1 MSHRKKDSNRSRRI
15 RAGQPGLFGEG
26 AWSGLEDGSV
36 VQERGGGQGR
46 RIFLNPNPR
55 GIWIGRKS
63 LEDHLHGCRE
73 PGAFAVRELIQGMSW
88 ERFENRY
95 RGGGRPGY
103 HPAVMVSLI
112 LFGILEGKSSLREL
126 ETLGCMD
133 ARCWWLTG
141 GVHPDHSV
149 ICRFL
154 MLHGEDLTE
163 SYFEDLTKEVI
174 RRLGGSGGTVSGD
187 GTVIQAAASRY
198 RRLQAEVA
206 LEQAQETARQA
217 KAALEQAA
225 EAGQQGEEKELEN
238 QKLKRQVEKSVELVE
253 LIEKRQEARRANRY
267 KGELQ
272 ISATE
277 PEAAIQPL
285 KSKEY
290 RPSYRPSILARE
302 DRVVVAKG
310 VHATSEVEVVA
321 GMLEQAK
328 RVNGAPE
335 VLLLDA
341 GYFHEK
347 VLELGVTDPDLKHL
361 LCPEGKTIGDGSW
374 ERKSRGEVPK
384 SAFVYEEWQDRYRCP
399 GGRYLYPRQESC
411 TDRGK
416 GYVVYRCADCGSCE
430 KKGQCVPKK
439 RNCRELKRYE
449 DEELKE
455 AMREVMRQPRARSL
469 YRRRQGMVEPVFAEL
484 QGVQGLRRF
493 RRFGVRAVS
502 LEFSLHVM
510 AHNLRRLIK
519 LTAKAASR
527 SLCTPSGLLK
537 RLFDRL
543 SDCLAV
549 WPRFRYAWRG

>member
-1 MSHRKKDSNRSRRI
+1 M
-15 RAGQPGLFGEG
+15 FGEG
-26 AWSGLEDGSV
+26 ACSGLEDGCV
-36 VQERGGGQGR
+36 VQERGEGHRR
-46 RIFLNPNPR
+46 RIFLNPNPSD
-55 GIWIGRKS
+55 IWIGRKT
-63 LEDHLHGCRE
+63 LEDHLRGCRE
-73 PGAFAVRELIQGMSW
+73 QGVFAIRELIQGMSW

-103 HPAVMVSLI
+103 HPAVMMSLI
-112 LFGILEGKSSLREL
+112 LFGILEGRSSLREL

-141 GVHPDHSV
+141 GVQPDHSG

-154 MLHGEDLTE
+154 ILHGEDLTE
-163 SYFEDLTKEVI
+163 NYFEDLTKEVI
-174 RRLGGSGGTVSGD
+174 RRIGSSGGTVSGD

-206 LEQAQETARQA
+206 LEQARETARQA
-217 KAALEQAA
+217 EAALEQAG
-225 EAGQQGEEKELEN
+225 EGSEQGEKELER
-238 QKLKRQVEKSVELVE
+238 QKLKRQVEKSRELAE
-253 LIEKRQEARRANRY
+253 LIEKRQEARRVHRY

-272 ISATE
+272 ISVTD

-347 VLELGVTDPDLKHL
+347 VLELGVNDPDLKHL

-374 ERKSRGEVPK
+374 ERKWGGEVPK
-384 SAFVYEEWQDRYRCP
+384 SEFVYEEWRNRYRCP
-399 GGRYLYPRQESC
+399 QGRYLYARQESY

-416 GYVVYRCADCGSCE
+416 GYVVYRCADCQSCE
-430 KKGQCVPKK
+430 KKAQCVPKN

-455 AMREVMRQPRARSL
+455 AMREVMRQPGARSL

-484 QGVQGLRRF
+484 QGLQGLRRF
-493 RRFGVRAVS
+493 RRFGLRAVS
-502 LEFSLHVM
+502 LEFSLHLM

-527 SLCTPSGLLK
+527 SLGAPSGLLE
-537 RLFDRL
+537 RLFDWL
-543 SDCLAV
+543 VDFLAA
-549 WPRFRYAWRG
+549 WLRFRYALTG